1 MKGNHIEIKGSEL
14 TICSKKAPL
23 FIRLVLTLFMS
34 VLVLIPIALIVFTWL
49 FGEGAIIGIAFSFLF
64 CWGLGFYLL
73 RIILWNS
80 CGREILNLETEKVS
94 YIADYG
100 LFKDGRQEI
109 PSRGL
114 QTEII
119 YDLETKPM
127 LGRLKLNRKT
137 ASLETVLHLSI
148 AELEELINA
157 IERQY
162 QPS

>member
-23 FIRLVLTLFMS
+23 FIRIVLTLIMS

-80 CGREILNLETEKVS
+80 CGREILNLEAEKVS

-119 YDLETKPM
+119 YDIQSNSK
-127 LGRLKLNRKT
+127 LGRLRLNHKT
-137 ASLETVLHLSI
+137 VSLETVLPLSI
-148 AELEELINA
+148 AEIDELINA